1 MENRPTELRHPSRKF
16 VISKSGRGVLIALSV
31 LKRAKKRTVGV
42 GQLSLVEHSLCPL
55 ALSSRENLVHATE
68 YHYSNA
74 KRTRKTAKVRIFAPL
89 GLSPTDELYLW
100 GLLNL
105 TLAQPTVDG
114 TLTATP
120 HWCLRQMGIIDAG
133 SRRGGR
139 QYQQFAQTLE
149 RLSVVNYLSD
159 ACYDATRG
167 EYRNVSFGFLSYSLP
182 VDPQSSRSWT
192 INWDSTFFGL
202 VNVQGGGM
210 RFDLALYRSMDAASR
225 RLFLFILKVG
235 YRKGRLPVLDLCHLA
250 VDLMGLSETLSTR
263 DMKVKV
269 TRTLKRLEVAEVI
282 SSPTVK
288 RIKPGQFSVSFERG
302 EYLNRLPA
310 QMNRISVEDS
320 PLLEGLL
327 AVGFENPAAVRLIQR
342 YPNAL
347 VVQWTDIT
355 QAAIEQ
361 FGKQYFRVSPMAFL
375 TDSLKHASRGV
386 RTPPDWWQD
395 AKRKEQRT
403 QQPTE
408 AGKLVLSNLMD
419 EVFGSGRSA
428 STASQKPERAADL
441 LKRIR

>member
-1 MENRPTELRHPSRKF
+1 M
-16 VISKSGRGVLIALSV
+16 LIALSV
-31 LKRAKKRTVGV
+31 LKQATKRRVGV

-55 ALSSRENLVHATE
+55 ATSNTENLVHAVE
-68 YHYSNA
+68 YNYSNA
-74 KRTRKTAKVRIFAPL
+74 KRQRKTAKVRIFAPL
-89 GLSPTDELYLW
+89 GLSAVDELYLW

-105 TLAQPTVDG
+105 TLAQPTVNG

-120 HWCLRQMGIIDAG
+120 HWCLRQMGIIDCG

-139 QYQQFAQTLE
+139 QYQEFAQALE

-159 ACYDATRG
+159 ACYDATRE
-167 EYRNVSFGFLSYSLP
+167 EYRKVSFGFLSYSLP

-210 RFDLALYRSMDAASR
+210 RFDLALYRTLDAASR
-225 RLFLFILKVG
+225 RLLLFILKVG
-235 YRKGRLPVLDLCHLA
+235 YRKSRLPVLKLRHLA
-250 VDLMGLSETLSTR
+250 VDLLGLSETLAVR

-269 TRTLKRLEVAEVI
+269 ARTLKRLEEAEVI
-282 SSPTVK
+282 TSPTIK
-288 RIKPGQFSVSFERG
+288 RIAPGEFFVSFERG
-302 EYLNRLPA
+302 EYLNRLPG

-327 AVGFENPAAVRLIQR
+327 AVGFEHPAAVRLIER

-347 VVQWTDIT
+347 VAQWTDIT
-355 QAAIEQ
+355 QAASEQ
-361 FGKQYFRVSPMAFL
+361 YGKPFFRVSPMAYL
-375 TDSLKHASRGV
+375 TDSLKQASKGV

-408 AGKLVLSNLMD
+408 AGKQVLSKLMD
-419 EVFGSGRSA
+419 EVFGSSRSA
-428 STASQKPERAADL
+428 SSNSKKPERAADL